1 MNNNTRPDILGIC
14 EIENRP
20 VVEKLVSSLASLF
33 NHDYKIIHAGTQDEG
48 GIDVALIYD
57 GEKFDIKKNPQT
69 GKEMVFSH
77 FTL

>member
-33 NHDYKIIHAGTQDEG
+33 NHDYKIIHAGTQDEEG
-48 GIDVALIYD
+48 LIC
-57 GEKFDIKKNPQT
+57 
-69 GKEMVFSH
+69 SH
-77 FTL
+77 L

>member
-33 NHDYKIIHAGTQDEG
+33 NHDYKIIHAGTQDEEG
-48 GIDVALIYD
+48 LICS
-57 GEKFDIKKNPQT
+57 FM
-69 GKEMVFSH
+69 MVKS
-77 FTL
+77 LI

>member
-33 NHDYKIIHAGTQDEG
+33 NHDYKIIHVSTQDEEG
-48 GIDVALIYD
+48 LIC
-57 GEKFDIKKNPQT
+57 
-69 GKEMVFSH
+69 SH
-77 FTL
+77 L